1 MIVKCLLWI
10 FQAKIFLK
18 KKFIKL
24 QKDKYFLG
32 GAITTPYKE
41 DIAKLLKNRLTPE
54 AKKLKQST
62 VYLEKN
68 ILYGTNTDGEAAV
81 ESLVKS
87 FGNIQD
93 KKILLIGFGGAG
105 KAIAAY
111 LSVAIRKKNSL
122 NILIKNNKKYKSN
135 YIFINYRNLK
145 LEIMT

>member
-10 FQAKIFLK
+10 FQAKIFL

-62 VYLEKN
+62 VY
-68 ILYGTNTDGEAAV
+68 
-81 ESLVKS
+81 S
-87 FGNIQD
+87 
-93 KKILLIGFGGAG
+93 KKISFMAP
-105 KAIAAY
+105 
-111 LSVAIRKKNSL
+111 
-122 NILIKNNKKYKSN
+122 ILMV
-135 YIFINYRNLK
+135 RQR
-145 LEIMT
+145 